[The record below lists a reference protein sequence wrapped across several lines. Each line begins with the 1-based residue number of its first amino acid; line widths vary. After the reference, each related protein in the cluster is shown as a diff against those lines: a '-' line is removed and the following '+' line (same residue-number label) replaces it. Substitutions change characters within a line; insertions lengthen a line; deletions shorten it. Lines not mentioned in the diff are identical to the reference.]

1 MFQRFRARVRRKPS
15 YSFYIWEN
23 GAYVHM
29 EGGQFESDTEAASAA
44 KGLNPETIIGSR
56 PATLDAAHLH
66 VVRED
71 GVHILTLELPEK
83 SQQSVAA

>member
-1 MFQRFRARVRRKPS
+1 MFQPFRPRTRSKPV
-15 YSFYIWEN
+15 YSFYVWED
-23 GAYVHM
+23 GAYIHVD
-29 EGGQFESDTEAASAA
+29 GGQFDSDSEAASAA
-44 KGLNPETIIGSR
+44 KGLSPEAIIATR

-83 SQQSVAA
+83 CPQSIAA